1 MDPNSNLNLGIGGQV
16 GAMGG
21 PIGASHLSPM
31 EQNQFNANG

>member
-1 MDPNSNLNLGIGGQV
+1 MDPNSNLNLAMNGQV

-31 EQNQFNANG
+31 E